1 LFIRANIINHRDK
14 TETHQKISS
23 LDGKAS
29 HLPASEINTQ
39 LKIATFNLFNYL
51 EPPNAYY
58 DFDRIYS
65 AEQWLKKQNWIS
77 AYLKEYQPDIIGFQ
91 EVFSPESLKSL
102 VAEQGYKYFAVV
114 DEPEVIDDF
123 IYRSPVVAIASR
135 FPIIEITTVKPN
147 LELAQTLGLTNEFS
161 FSRQV
166 IRATI
171 DVPHIGNSD
180 CYVVHFKS
188 KRSMLSV
195 EEQENNWSPE
205 KTIIESLKANIA
217 GGWGSTIQR
226 GSEATL
232 LMIEM
237 IARREATDH
246 PMVLMGD
253 FNNTLN
259 DGVLSHLL
267 TDDLRFVSS
276 IDKDAYLAQ
285 YCLKDAWD
293 LFEAFTQNEHTS
305 ESSRLEADTNSLTD
319 EKPQASEIAENTDS
333 NKLIDKNES
342 AVAIKGSDTN
352 LIGKPLIANKTV
364 DANQLA
370 AARTPTHYYGASN
383 SVLDYIL
390 LSCEFD
396 AGYHD
401 SLYQVSDYHTYDR
414 HLINPIFDRD
424 GESTDHGVVSVTLT
438 LRS

>member
-1 LFIRANIINHRDK
+1 MFIRANIINHRDK

-65 AEQWLKKQNWIS
+65 AEQWVKKQNWIS

-91 EVFSPESLKSL
+91 EVFSPESLKDL

-135 FPIIEITTVKPN
+135 FPISEIATVKPN

-237 IARREATDH
+237 IERRESTNN

-253 FNNTLN
+253 FNNTLA

-267 TDDLRFVSS
+267 THDLRFVSS
-276 IDKDAYLAQ
+276 IDKDAYLAK

-293 LFEAFTQNEHTS
+293 LFEAFIHNEYMNENVAHNTEDS
-305 ESSRLEADTNSLTD
+305 PLTD
-319 EKPQASEIAENTDS
+319 VTTETPKVTENINIIENTEKVETTD
-333 NKLIDKNES
+333 
-342 AVAIKGSDTN
+342 AIKNSEVKR
-352 LIGKPLIANKTV
+352 INKSLLDAITT

-370 AARTPTHYYGASN
+370 PARTPTHYYGASN

-396 AGYHD
+396 ANYHD
-401 SLYQVSDYHTYDR
+401 SLFQVSDYHTYDR